1 MEKVIEKAVK
11 KIRYISVHNDGLEM
25 YTEPISLEGDIR
37 DHIAAGKLRLREIRK
52 VMPFGKWGMNI
63 EEQRKTRNGDSH
75 CLIVDVETGEV
86 KEQVL

>member
-1 MEKVIEKAVK
+1 MGKVIEKAVR

-37 DHIAAGKLRLREIRK
+37 DHIPAGKLRLREIRK
-52 VMPFGKWGMNI
+52 VMPLGRWGMNI
-63 EEQRKTRNGDSH
+63 EEQRKGRNGDSH
-75 CLIVDVETGEV
+75 FLIVDVETGEV